1 MLLTCSLSGAL
12 PSSRNIS
19 CVAHSSKRLLDGNSC
34 WLYVQTSL
42 MYKQLWLNPVT
53 KEDAGCARHA
63 LRPFVMS
70 QSCFFLSCRWTS
82 SGGAHTRHRAHS
94 SQSVAQ
100 PRLDFPPFNTP
111 SCNCQLLQCQFTF
124 LCVGSR
130 NVTCVV
136 FVSLFKQIES
146 CFMLAQVHRGFGPV
160 IYCML
165 TIVIYCFYGL
175 FVDVASFWKYF
186 ESMFQLLVKL
196 FRLGKKYQCGLFSC
210 DDDNFLFVLI
220 TTVGSVISCPHAA
233 VFG

>member
-1 MLLTCSLSGAL
+1 MLLTCSFSGAL

-63 LRPFVMS
+63 LRPFIMS

-82 SGGAHTRHRAHS
+82 SGGVHTHRRARS

-100 PRLDFPPFNTP
+100 PRLDFPPFNLP

-165 TIVIYCFYGL
+165 TIVIYCFMGYL
-175 FVDVASFWKYF
+175 LMLLHF
-186 ESMFQLLVKL
+186 ENISNRCFNSLSNYLDWE
-196 FRLGKKYQCGLFSC
+196 KKYLCGLFSC